1 MNKEE
6 AYLIF
11 KGIEMVS
18 SDNDLI
24 GVLLI
29 QDGYNIYANK
39 GLANILECSTN
50 EILTMERFGFFN
62 DVHPEDLD
70 PVKEYLKS
78 TSNQRKNS
86 TLPFNCRII
95 SKSGRIKWVKLCSK
109 AIDYRDNIAVLI
121 TMQDYTEIVELNS
134 YTEKG
139 DQRDMKFDLDLDQLL
154 DENPLLGISIFQ
166 DNRVKY
172 VNHHLSDIIGR
183 EFLDLMRM
191 SVYEVLDLIPFEYR
205 ALIKLNFKEVEAG
218 TKETLDI
225 TYPLHHKNGIKIW
238 VHSYGRRFHFMGK
251 PAIFVLTKFI
261 STYKQIEEN
270 IGSSIDLNEPVI
282 DDAIKKELEQNLNQ
296 LNFKLNEI
304 NELKKELLYRISH
317 ELKTPLIP
325 VKGYADLLL
334 RTYKGKLD
342 DKILTYL
349 KAIMDGS
356 DRLEKLIN
364 ELLESSNLEKN
375 QIKLNLK
382 EGDLIALIENTLE
395 NLNNV
400 IKLRDHSIILNL
412 NDKLLTKFD
421 KEKMQKVFSNLLLNA
436 INYTPK
442 NGRIKISS
450 KVHNDDVV
458 ICIKDDGIGLTEDEK
473 NKLFKQF
480 GKIERYG
487 KGWDIASDGAGFG
500 LYNSKKIIE
509 LHNGKIWVESEGK
522 NRGSTFCFSIPLI

>member
-1 MNKEE
+1 MKKED

-18 SDNDLI
+18 SGNDLI

-29 QDGYNIYANK
+29 QDGFNIYANK
-39 GLANILECSTN
+39 GLANILESSTN
-50 EILTMERFGFFN
+50 EIVTMERFGFFN

-70 PVKEYLKS
+70 PVKEYLES
-78 TSNQRKNS
+78 TSNQGENS
-86 TLPFNCRII
+86 ILYFNCRII

-109 AIDYRDNIAVLI
+109 AINYRDHLALLI

-134 YTEKG
+134 FAEKG
-139 DQRDMKFDLDLDQLL
+139 EQRDMRFDLDLDQLL

-172 VNHHLSDIIGR
+172 VNHHLSDIIGQ
-183 EFLDLMRM
+183 EFLDLMSM
-191 SVYEVLDLIPFEYR
+191 SVYDVLDLIPFEYR
-205 ALIKLNFKEVEAG
+205 ELIKLNFKEVEG
-218 TKETLDI
+218 GIKETLDI

-261 STYKQIEEN
+261 STYKQIKEN
-270 IGSSIDLNEPVI
+270 VGSSIDLNEPII
-282 DDAIKKELEQNLNQ
+282 DDVIKKELEQNLNQ

-304 NELKKELLYRISH
+304 NKLKKELLYRISH

-342 DKILTYL
+342 DKIFSYL

-364 ELLESSNLEKN
+364 ELLESSNLEN
-375 QIKLNLK
+375 SQIQLNFID
-382 EGDLIALIENTLE
+382 GDLISLIERTLE
-395 NLNNV
+395 ELNDI
-400 IKLRDHSIILNL
+400 IKIRNHSIILNL
-412 NDKLLTKFD
+412 NDELLTKFD
-421 KEKMQKVFSNLLLNA
+421 EEKIQKVLSNILLNA
-436 INYTPK
+436 VNYTPK
-442 NGRIKISS
+442 NGQIKISS
-450 KVHNDDVV
+450 RVKNDNII
-458 ICIKDDGIGLTEDEK
+458 ICINDDGIGITSDEK
-473 NKLFKQF
+473 DKLFRQF

-487 KGWDIASDGAGFG
+487 KGWDITSDGPGFG

-509 LHNGKIWVESEGK
+509 LHSGKIWVESEGK
-522 NRGSTFCFSIPLI
+522 NKGSTFCFSIPII

>member
-1 MNKEE
+1 MNKEDT
-6 AYLIF
+6 YLIF

-39 GLANILECSTN
+39 GLAILLESSNN
-50 EILTMERFGFFN
+50 EILTMERYGFFN

-70 PVKEYLKS
+70 PVKEYLIS
-78 TSNQRKNS
+78 TSNQGKNS
-86 TLPFNCRII
+86 ALSFNCRII
-95 SKSGRIKWVKLCSK
+95 SKSGRVKWVKLCSK
-109 AIDYRDNIAVLI
+109 AIDYRDNLAILI

-134 YTEKG
+134 NPEKG
-139 DQRDMKFDLDLDQLL
+139 EQRDMKFDLDLDQLL

-172 VNHHLSDIIGR
+172 VNHHLSDIIGQ

-191 SVYEVLDLIPFEYR
+191 TVYDILDLIPFEYR
-205 ALIKLNFKEVEAG
+205 TIIKLNFQEVERG
-218 TKETLDI
+218 SKEKLDI
-225 TYPLHHKNGIKIW
+225 TYPIYHKNGTKMW

-270 IGSSIDLNEPVI
+270 SGKLIDLNEPVV
-282 DDAIKKELEQNLNQ
+282 DDVIKKELEQNLNQ
-296 LNFKLNEI
+296 LNLKLNEI
-304 NELKKELLYRISH
+304 NELKTELLYRISH

-342 DKILTYL
+342 DKVFTYL
-349 KAIMDGS
+349 RAIMDGS

-364 ELLESSNLEKN
+364 ELLESSNLEKS
-375 QIKLNLK
+375 QIKLNIK
-382 EGDLIALIENTLE
+382 EGDLIALIEHTLE
-395 NLNNV
+395 KLNNI
-400 IKLRDHSIILNL
+400 IKLRDHSINLNL

-421 KEKMQKVFSNLLLNA
+421 EEKLQKVLSNLLLNA

-442 NGRIKISS
+442 KGQIKISS
-450 KVHNDDVV
+450 RIKDGDIL
-458 ICIKDDGIGLTEDEK
+458 ICIKDDGIGLTDDEK
-473 NKLFKQF
+473 NRLFKQF

-487 KGWDIASDGAGFG
+487 KGWDIASDGPGFG

-509 LHNGKIWVESEGK
+509 LHRGKIWVESDGK
-522 NRGSTFCFSIPLI
+522 NQGSTFCFSIPII